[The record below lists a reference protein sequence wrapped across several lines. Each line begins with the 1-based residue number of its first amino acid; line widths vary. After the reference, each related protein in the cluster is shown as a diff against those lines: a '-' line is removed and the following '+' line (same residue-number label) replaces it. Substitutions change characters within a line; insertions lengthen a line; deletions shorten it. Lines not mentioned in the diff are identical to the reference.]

1 MENRWIPQA
10 GFDWVLAWAKFI
22 DTDPMLRFIQNWV
35 DRCAIAQASITP
47 AEWDA
52 AFAAL
57 F

>member
-22 DTDPMLRFIQNWV
+22 DTDPMFRFIQNWV